1 MKHTNRA
8 VSLTI
13 TGVLLVATYV
23 AAQMLSDVLSLKI
36 ALVAGFS
43 IDAGTFIYP
52 FTFTLR
58 DMVHKLLGR
67 SAARTVIVAAGAI
80 NLLMA
85 GCFAFAAWL
94 PPDPT
99 WPLQREFVAVLTPV
113 WRIVLASIV
122 AEVASEFT
130 DTEIYHLWVTQVT
143 HRYQWA
149 RVLVSNSVSVP
160 LDSLIFCW
168 GAFGGQLP
176 AATVWSIFWSNVIVK
191 GGVTVVSLPGIYLV
205 PEREGQNG
213 GQGCQRMDNG

>member
-1 MKHTNRA
+1 MKHSNSATNSA
-8 VSLTI
+8 ASLTI
-13 TGVLLVATYV
+13 AGVLVVAAYT

-67 SAARTVIVAAGAI
+67 TAARAVIVAAGAI

-85 GCFAFAAWL
+85 GLFAFAARL

-99 WPLQREFVAVLTPV
+99 WPLQREFAAVLAPV
-113 WRIVLASIV
+113 WRIVVASIV
-122 AEVASEFT
+122 AEIGSELT
-130 DTEIYHLWVTQVT
+130 DTEIYHLWVTRVT
-143 HRYQWA
+143 RRTQWA
-149 RVLVSNSVSVP
+149 RVLVSNTVSIP

-176 AATVWSIFWSNVIVK
+176 VATVWSIFWANVLVK
-191 GGVTVVSLPGIYLV
+191 GAVTLVSLPSIYLV
-205 PEREGQNG
+205 PEGET
-213 GQGCQRMDNG
+213 